1 MTFASGVRVRRPAPA
16 PARQRGAALFV
27 VLVLLFAMAWFALS
41 AFRISSQQMQIVG
54 NTQADLQ
61 AAAAAQRAIDVTI
74 SSRDFATNPAAVARV
89 PVATDVDGDGTPDL
103 SAKLEPAPK
112 CIRTRPIK
120 TMELDVMKAADRV
133 CLQSSGSGGSL
144 IVVPG
149 AVVGAG
155 DSLCANTEW
164 NIAAAVADATSG
176 STVTVNQG
184 VTVRVVAS
192 EAKNHCR

>member
-1 MTFASGVRVRRPAPA
+1 MTGASAVRARRPA

-41 AFRISSQQMQIVG
+41 AFRISSQQLQIVG
-54 NTQADLQ
+54 NTQADMQ

-89 PVATDVDGDGTPDL
+89 PVATDVDGDGTADL
-103 SAKLEPAPK
+103 VAKLEPAPK

-120 TMELDVMKAADRV
+120 TMELDVMKATDRV

-144 IVVPG
+144 ITAPG

>member
-1 MTFASGVRVRRPAPA
+1 MTGASAARVRRPGPR
-16 PARQRGAALFV
+16 ARQRGAALFV

-41 AFRISSQQMQIVG
+41 AFRISSQQLQIVG
-54 NTQADLQ
+54 NTQADMQ

-89 PVATDVDGDGTPDL
+89 PVATDVDGDGTADL
-103 SAKLEPAPK
+103 VAKLEPAPR
-112 CIRTRPIK
+112 CIRTQPIK

-133 CLQSSGSGGSL
+133 CLQSSGSSGSL
-144 IVVPG
+144 ITAPG